1 MEVGFPYGPT
11 HDMVIPKG
19 LKPKPTE
26 LPNLS
31 KKRRTA
37 VLAFSCEGS
46 SRAVAGFFSLVLFC
60 FGRVE
65 FRRAMAMCGTWCCG
79 ALVSV
84 GDVLCVYGM
93 NSVAILGLGVSG
105 SFGVR
110 IPT

>member
-1 MEVGFPYGPT
+1 MWP
-11 HDMVIPKG
+11 
-19 LKPKPTE
+19 
-26 LPNLS
+26 
-31 KKRRTA
+31 RRTCRGLGILA
-37 VLAFSCEGS
+37 KVSLHVLILS
-46 SRAVAGFFSLVLFC
+46 FFSLVLFC